1 MKTQKKDTKNFHQE
15 KRKIDGRNLIKFI
28 STKLFLM
35 PEDFQGLNKIGY
47 YSRLYGR
54 WAEKL

>member
-47 YSRLYGR
+47 
-54 WAEKL
+54 